1 MTDRLGGNATE
12 SDSQGGLRH
21 RHGGQSLSL
30 IETLAIRSPQAA
42 RLNQKHAAAACR
54 QQEGA
59 T

>member
-21 RHGGQSLSL
+21 RHCGQSLRL
-30 IETLAIRSPQAA
+30 VETPAIRSPRAS
-42 RLNQKHAAAACR
+42 RLNQKLAAACR
-54 QQEGA
+54 KQEGA

>member
-12 SDSQGGLRH
+12 SDSQGGLRR
-21 RHGGQSLSL
+21 RHWGQSLRL
-30 IETLAIRSPQAA
+30 VETLAIRSPRAA
-42 RLNQKHAAAACR
+42 RLSQKLAAAPRR

>member
-1 MTDRLGGNATE
+1 MTDRLVGNATE

-21 RHGGQSLSL
+21 RHCGQSLRL
-30 IETLAIRSPQAA
+30 VETLAIRSPRAA
-42 RLNQKHAAAACR
+42 RLNQKLAAAACR